1 MTNEQVKRKRIAK
14 LMGELRQICVDTD
27 DCDTC
32 PFQDGRGWCFFE
44 HGKSP
49 ANWYNAIEIIK
60 NGRENLYDLR
70 TGTVI

>member
-1 MTNEQVKRKRIAK
+1 MTNEQAKRKRIAK

-49 ANWYNAIEIIK
+49 TKWYKTIEIIK
-60 NGRENLYDLR
+60 SGEENLYDLR